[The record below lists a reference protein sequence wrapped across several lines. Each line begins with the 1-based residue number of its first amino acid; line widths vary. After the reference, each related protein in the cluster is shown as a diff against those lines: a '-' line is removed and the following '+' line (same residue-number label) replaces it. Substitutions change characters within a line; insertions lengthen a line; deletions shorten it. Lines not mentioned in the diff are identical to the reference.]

1 MAVAPLNLPGYAQ
14 SRDLDFSS
22 LANLGQVYKQAAA
35 DTARRETLAQLG
47 NGDKIDPRVLLSS
60 GDMSLANLG
69 VQIQNRQE
77 DQARQAQ
84 QDARQLERDKVADA
98 NSAAYLRIAQANLA
112 RSNDK
117 TPTGF
122 QSDGQGGYKP
132 IAGGPADPAYLR
144 AKGEA
149 ENSVAKPR
157 QLSIG
162 DITKLAEEGGKFAN
176 VSGFSDTFKPEYA
189 GRTILGDAANIAGRN
204 LPEAVVGKTIA
215 DGASWWQGYDRY
227 KNVVRNEL
235 FGSALTAPEKAAF
248 EQADINPRMDPAQI
262 QKNLATQKRIAENGL
277 RRKADAMIQS
287 GYNPDVVSKAYGVD
301 LGPVGQPK
309 SQQQATPALPKMGEL
324 RDGYR
329 YKGGNPA
336 DPASWVKQQ

>member
-1 MAVAPLNLPGYAQ
+1 M
-14 SRDLDFSS
+14 
-22 LANLGQVYKQAAA
+22 
-35 DTARRETLAQLG
+35 
-47 NGDKIDPRVLLSS
+47 
-60 GDMSLANLG
+60 
-69 VQIQNRQE
+69 
-77 DQARQAQ
+77 
-84 QDARQLERDKVADA
+84 
-98 NSAAYLRIAQANLA
+98 
-112 RSNDK
+112 
-117 TPTGF
+117 
-122 QSDGQGGYKP
+122 
-132 IAGGPADPAYLR
+132 
-144 AKGEA
+144 
-149 ENSVAKPR
+149 
-157 QLSIG
+157 
-162 DITKLAEEGGKFAN
+162 
-176 VSGFSDTFKPEYA
+176 
-189 GRTILGDAANIAGRN
+189 
-204 LPEAVVGKTIA
+204 VGKTIA